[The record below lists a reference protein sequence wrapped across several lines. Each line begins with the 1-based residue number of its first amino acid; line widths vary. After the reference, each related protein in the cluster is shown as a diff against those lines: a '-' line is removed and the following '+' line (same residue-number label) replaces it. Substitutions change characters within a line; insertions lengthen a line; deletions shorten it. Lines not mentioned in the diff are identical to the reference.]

1 VAQPASEATT
11 PPYDV
16 SVFINCPF
24 DPPYEPMMR
33 ALTFAVYDC
42 GFFPRSSLEE
52 DNAGEV
58 RYQKIIRIID
68 ECRFGIHDISRVQLD
83 RSTRLPRFN
92 MPLELGLFLG
102 ATAFGSDRNRGK
114 RCLILDRDAFR
125 YQKFCSDISG
135 QDIRRHSAEP
145 AKAIAVIRDWLS
157 IPAAQNEVV
166 VPSGSIIVERY
177 KLFENEL
184 PEWCRELQQVPSELT
199 FTDQCRLTERWLKAH
214 PWSHALR

>member
-1 VAQPASEATT
+1 
-11 PPYDV
+11 
-16 SVFINCPF
+16 
-24 DPPYEPMMR
+24 MMR

-42 GFFPRSSLEE
+42 GFFPRSALEE

-135 QDIRRHSAEP
+135 QDIRTHSAKP
-145 AKAIAVIRDWLS
+145 SRAISVIRDWLS
-157 IPAAQNEVV
+157 IPAAQKEIV
-166 VPSGSIIVERY
+166 VPSGSIIVKRY
-177 KLFENEL
+177 ELFEAEL
-184 PEWCRELQQVPSELT
+184 PEWCREQQLVPDELT
-199 FTDQCRLTERWLKAH
+199 FTDECRLTERWLKAN
-214 PWSHALR
+214 PWSHPVR

>member
-1 VAQPASEATT
+1 
-11 PPYDV
+11 
-16 SVFINCPF
+16 
-24 DPPYEPMMR
+24 
-33 ALTFAVYDC
+33 L
-42 GFFPRSSLEE
+42 
-52 DNAGEV
+52 

-92 MPLELGLFLG
+92 MPLEPGLFLG
-102 ATAFGSDRNRGK
+102 ATAFGTDRNRGK

-125 YQKFCSDISG
+125 YQRFCSDISG
-135 QDIRRHSAEP
+135 QDIRTHSAKP

-214 PWSHALR
+214 PWSHAVR

>member
-1 VAQPASEATT
+1 VKPP

-33 ALTFAVYDC
+33 ALTFGVFDC
-42 GFFPRSSLEE
+42 GFIPRSALEE

-58 RYQKIIRIID
+58 RYQEIVRMIG
-68 ECRFGIHDISRVQLD
+68 ECRFGIHDISHVKLD

-102 ATAFGSDRNRGK
+102 ATAFGNDRNRGK
-114 RCLILDRDAFR
+114 QCLILDRDSYR

-135 QDIRRHSAEP
+135 QDIRTHSAKP
-145 AKAIAVIRDWLS
+145 ARAITVIRDWLS
-157 IPAAQNEVV
+157 IPAAQKEVV

-177 KLFENEL
+177 RLFENEL
-184 PEWCRELQQVPSELT
+184 PAWCREQQLVPSELT
-199 FTDQCRLTERWLKAH
+199 FTDQRRLTERWLKAH
-214 PWSHALR
+214 PWSHSVR